1 MDFADTGRFF
11 LNREM
16 MEGKML
22 ARVNGTRIGKQLMG
36 LILFLIVFGFS
47 ASAAQAVT
55 LVFVH
60 GKGSGK
66 DTVANVTNNYWTTNM
81 ISAAT
86 RNGAARS
93 LVVSYDGTQYY
104 WDAAR
109 DAAGQIN
116 NYLNSFP
123 SERLVFITHSYG
135 GLVTRF
141 ILCNSVTSSP
151 YYNYGG
157 ANFARINS
165 ATSHAITLAS
175 PHGGSEV
182 ADLGSTL
189 SNSLFT
195 SWIVSLVD
203 NNSNS
208 AKVLTTSHLAY
219 ANQTYMRDS
228 QRTKGFY
235 TVAGNQ
241 TLNHFWH
248 TTDVGLAAIPLVV
261 SFRTATD
268 GLVATWS
275 AHVLGAPG
283 GDWYNTTAN
292 HDHNRHNDDPGFLGN
307 IIGTYGW

>member
-1 MDFADTGRFF
+1 MDFADMGRFF

-60 GKGSGK
+60 GKGDARDSIE
-66 DTVANVTNNYWTTNM
+66 TRTNSYWTTNM

-86 RNGAARS
+86 RNGQARS
-93 LVVSYDGTQYY
+93 LVVTYDGRGYY
-104 WDAAR
+104 WDAAV
-109 DAAGQIN
+109 DIAAQIN
-116 NYLNSFP
+116 GYLNSYP
-123 SERLVFITHSYG
+123 SERLVFITHSFG

-141 ILCNSVTSSP
+141 MLCNATSSTP

-165 ATSHAITLAS
+165 ATSHAITLAG
-175 PHGGSEV
+175 PHLGSEV

-235 TVAGNQ
+235 TVAGTN
-241 TLNHFWH
+241 TLNHIYH
-248 TTDVGLAAIPLVV
+248 ATDLGLAAIPLVV

-275 AHVLGAPG
+275 AHGIGAPG

-292 HDHNRHNDDPGFLGN
+292 HDHNRHNDDPGYLGN